1 MGNNQR
7 GGGSSRGGQGN
18 SRNRSNI
25 KQSTIR
31 SSRTDIQ
38 KSRHNTRER
47 PITRAIDD
55 VDVDAVLSDD
65 AIEDRVSSLESLYRT
80 LHGTV
85 ENIERELNLTKSIV
99 FGVHQRPLGM
109 TNDGLVETLLHLLG
123 FTTEESTEMRKI
135 GVHSSKYLPKA
146 HALQIKWCNEHT
158 RNRVYTAKKTL
169 NSNTKNPFD
178 PVENRRI
185 SITDSLTKRQVVEQG
200 VTHRLF
206 TFLKRRAEEKKDPTV
221 YKKYSWS
228 HIKVGEDKP
237 AHYRQ
242 VAARAGL
249 DWRDFERFDPII
261 FSPWISGPVN
271 SHTFNH

>member
-1 MGNNQR
+1 MGNNNR
-7 GGGSSRGGQGN
+7 GGNGNRGRSSN
-18 SRNRSNI
+18 SRTRTDI

-31 SSRTDIQ
+31 SSRTDP
-38 KSRHNTRER
+38 KPARYNTRER

-55 VDVDAVLSDD
+55 VDVEAALSDD
-65 AIEDRVSSLESLYRT
+65 AIEDRVGALETLYHS

-99 FGVHQRPLGM
+99 FGVHVRPTGM
-109 TNDGLVETLLHLLG
+109 TNDGLVETLLQLLG
-123 FTTEESTEMRKI
+123 FTTDESAEMRKI

-158 RNRVYTAKKTL
+158 RNRVYVAKKTL

-200 VTHRLF
+200 TTHRLF
-206 TFLKRRAEEKKDPTV
+206 TFLKRRAEEKKDPTT

-228 HIKVGEDKP
+228 HIKVGDDKP
-237 AHYRQ
+237 AHFRQ
-242 VAARAGL
+242 VAARASL
-249 DWRDFERFDPII
+249 
-261 FSPWISGPVN
+261 N
-271 SHTFNH
+271 